1 MFAKYEAFN
10 NDENSGKFTNRI
22 LALIGMHDF
31 ISNADKKGEYERGYI
46 TSGLLQVESE
56 LCFLLSL
63 LTSKELEEFYKKV
76 KINWSDNVEFE
87 GDRPTIKKP
96 KIYEGF
102 RIDEFE

>member
-10 NDENSGKFTNRI
+10 NDENSGKFTNRM

-31 ISNADKKGEYERGYI
+31 ISNAGEKSEYERGYI

-76 KINWSDNVEFE
+76 KINWSDNVGFE
-87 GDRPTIKKP
+87 GNRPTMKKP
-96 KIYEGF
+96 KIYEDF